1 MTFQK
6 RHFLIIFSDMS
17 KKGSIRELLKTG
29 TICTMVGA
37 VGGGVVTYRAENLES
52 GEYLRDAYQQ
62 VQELQKQVFEA
73 QSGCFPAL
81 DSLNSL
87 FLRYK
92 FHSDSLRQELE
103 AAYNL
108 LDHTQDSLNSY
119 KKWAE
124 DKIEILEQNKISLKD
139 YAERK
144 ASLESDLDSVQQSL
158 DQCENRDIGN
168 QRMLEQNNRT
178 IEACDEERQKLSSS
192 LNDARQSLATEENE
206 VRIRD
211 NQIDSLENM
220 LEKHKNR
227 YDIET
232 EFSMLTTC
240 VFGHGQNMNKYQYER
255 QAKCCVKQIRQ
266 IQKKYPTDS
275 DLQKISENFEIK
287 NLCDSNDFY

>member
-1 MTFQK
+1 
-6 RHFLIIFSDMS
+6 MS
-17 KKGSIRELLKTG
+17 KNGSIRELLKTG

-37 VGGGVVTYRAENLES
+37 IGGGVVTYRAENLES
-52 GEYLRDAYQQ
+52 GDYLHDAYQQ

-73 QSGCFPAL
+73 QNGCIPAL
-81 DSLNSL
+81 DSISRLYL
-87 FLRYK
+87 HYK
-92 FHSDSLRQELE
+92 FRSDSLNQELE
-103 AAYNL
+103 ATYDFL
-108 LDHTQDSLNSY
+108 GHTQDSLKLCNN
-119 KKWAE
+119 WAE
-124 DKIEILEQNKISLKD
+124 NKIEILKQNESSLKE
-139 YAERK
+139 YAERE
-144 ASLESDLDSVQQSL
+144 ASLESDLDSVQRSL
-158 DQCENRDIGN
+158 SLCENRDIGN

-178 IEACDEERQKLSSS
+178 IEVCDEERQKLSSS
-192 LNDARQSLATEENE
+192 LNDVRQSLATEENE

-240 VFGHGQNMNKYQYER
+240 IFGHGQNMNKYQYER

-275 DLQKISENFEIK
+275 DLQKISESFEIK
-287 NLCDSNDFY
+287 NLCGSNDFYGYN